1 MFVLTADQRGS
12 RLGSDRVGSALQLL
26 GRVVPRPLRGFERT
40 AGDEVQ
46 GVLADAGQ
54 VVAAVLALVP
64 TGHWSV
70 GVGVGPVEQPLP
82 AVTRAGRG
90 PAFSAAR
97 AAVEAAK
104 DRHHH
109 AALVAEGLPP
119 EAELTVADADAVLA
133 LALAVQLRWSDEARE
148 AVALLA
154 RGATQTDAARELG
167 VTRQA
172 VGQRLGAALWRQQ
185 SRATEVVAHLLD
197 RADRASDGT
206 ADRADEAGTP
216 DDQAGG

>member
-12 RLGSDRVGSALQLL
+12 RQGSDRVGSALQLL
-26 GRVVPRPLRGFERT
+26 ARVVPRPLRGFERT

-46 GVLADAGQ
+46 GVLDHAGQ
-54 VVAAVLALVP
+54 AVDALQALVA

-97 AAVEAAK
+97 RAVEAAK
-104 DRHHH
+104 DRQHH
-109 AALVAEGLPP
+109 AALAAEGVTPQ
-119 EAELTVADADAVLA
+119 AARAVDDADAVLA
-133 LALAVQLRWSDEARE
+133 LALAVALRWSGEARE
-148 AVALLA
+148 AVELVA

-172 VGQRLGAALWRQQ
+172 VGQRLGAALWRPQA
-185 SRATEVVAHLLD
+185 RAVEVVVHLLGD
-197 RADRASDGT
+197 ADHPAV
-206 ADRADEAGTP
+206 
-216 DDQAGG
+216 AGGG

>member
-12 RLGSDRVGSALQLL
+12 RQGPDRVGSALQLL
-26 GRVVPRPLRGFERT
+26 GRVVPKPLRGFERT

-46 GVLADAGQ
+46 GVLDQAGQ
-54 VVAAVLALVP
+54 CIDALQALVA

-90 PAFSAAR
+90 PAFTAAR
-97 AAVEAAK
+97 RAVEAAK

-109 AALVAEGLPP
+109 AALLGEGLTPQAALAV
-119 EAELTVADADAVLA
+119 EDADTVLA
-133 LALAVQLRWSDEARE
+133 LALAVALRWSEEARE
-148 AVALLA
+148 AVDLVA

-172 VGQRLGAALWRQQ
+172 VGQRLGAALWRPQ
-185 SRATEVVAHLLD
+185 SRAVEVVVHLLHD
-197 RADRASDGT
+197 ADRRRDS
-206 ADRADEAGTP
+206 P
-216 DDQAGG
+216 PSIVSGGG